1 MPMGGFSK
9 PHIDSSFKSGTSISK
24 SAKNIKI
31 VSTDYSPVQEAE
43 TLDLD
48 VAIKPF
54 SKGVET
60 QFSDSEQLDE
70 LQQKLEENRIKVIDV
85 SQGPRTSYDT
95 LAPEEIEKIL
105 KNYDDAKSKK
115 PLIVFDSYHGYENE
129 PAGEVIDSILE
140 KIADKTGDKAN
151 SSLEDIADNM
161 KKKFNDKYNQEGDAW
176 GKDKEEKFRKRV
188 GEDHFDEE
196 YKVGEK
202 WKADTLDVVNKE
214 LWDKEGALYKEGF
227 AESGKYGKISAEVSV
242 GSYDTEATLRVGPDH
257 IVLDA
262 SIVVDGIKIEASY
275 DTPALATRDG
285 LILLAAGVDGE
296 VSVLHAEA
304 KARAGVGV
312 WKDEKG
318 IVHREAGVQLK
329 AEADLFRAGATG
341 DVTAF
346 GVTATGSVGVK
357 IGIGAQLDAGLVDGE
372 LKVNLSLAV
381 GIGLD
386 VGFSIDFNN
395 AIDFTKEKLLKY
407 GKKYLGFMFG

>member
-1 MPMGGFSK
+1 M
-9 PHIDSSFKSGTSISK
+9 
-24 SAKNIKI
+24 
-31 VSTDYSPVQEAE
+31 
-43 TLDLD
+43 
-48 VAIKPF
+48 
-54 SKGVET
+54 
-60 QFSDSEQLDE
+60 
-70 LQQKLEENRIKVIDV
+70 
-85 SQGPRTSYDT
+85 
-95 LAPEEIEKIL
+95 
-105 KNYDDAKSKK
+105 
-115 PLIVFDSYHGYENE
+115 
-129 PAGEVIDSILE
+129 
-140 KIADKTGDKAN
+140 
-151 SSLEDIADNM
+151 
-161 KKKFNDKYNQEGDAW
+161 
-176 GKDKEEKFRKRV
+176 
-188 GEDHFDEE
+188 
-196 YKVGEK
+196 
-202 WKADTLDVVNKE
+202 
-214 LWDKEGALYKEGF
+214 WDKDGALYKEGF
-227 AESGKYGKISAEVSV
+227 AESGKYGKVSAEVSV